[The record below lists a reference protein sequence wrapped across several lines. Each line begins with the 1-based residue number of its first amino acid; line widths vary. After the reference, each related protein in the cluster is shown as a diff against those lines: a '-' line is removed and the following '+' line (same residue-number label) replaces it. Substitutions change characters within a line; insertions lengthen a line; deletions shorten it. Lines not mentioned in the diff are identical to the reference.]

1 MRYYKRFKLIISV
14 AMLLFTIGCVRQE
27 NKSDESYDLL
37 SSDMWKT
44 DGFAV
49 NDKVLDE
56 QELWVDRYERLEHE
70 TVQHNEEN
78 EEIYKQSEL
87 GVIGDCIYRYSG
99 VIDSLN
105 GEYLRSVIEYTDI
118 TSMKTDSM
126 EFTSEQMGK
135 KTDSGYVLSM
145 DVYGDGRYAFKWLGY
160 AIGDSDNA
168 TAITDDSLVFI
179 DKNGVAKETELCG
192 LFLENGLDMQ
202 EYIDE
207 WKFGN
212 CFCDVY
218 DNIYTISNSAGKLY
232 IFDSEGK
239 LIMKYE
245 CQKATYLKTFIRTAT
260 GELIWACNDYTKNKT
275 YFIWFDVQNGEVREL
290 AEIKENI
297 KQLYAMIDNE
307 LYYENAEGIVR
318 WDIVCGERKLVF
330 GFVENGIQDYYKK
343 QLIFKDDNSKVLRI
357 YADGQYQDWLAYMSD
372 TPVSKEVMVRISDI
386 RDGCYRVALSAGV
399 AERNYPACEYRYETG
414 EDRDDYRTQV
424 MTQMVAGEGPDIL
437 YVSRDDMEILYK
449 KGLIAD
455 LREYISDNTLNTV
468 MPNALEL
475 GNKDGKLVGMAAGVM
490 AYTLMVQDDVWSGD
504 NWTIDDMISLLE
516 SGKLSGRMCYEELQR
531 NVLADSAYAIFTLVS
546 DMISGDNFVIDWENM
561 ESHFDDE
568 RFVKLLKFFSG
579 YDKKQTDVSEEQ
591 LRGAVKY
598 VDLSNLSSVG
608 NYKGLKGNE
617 GWHYVGYPTDSGCG
631 SYIMDY
637 GMVVVNARTTSK
649 EAVTAY
655 MESFLGMEVQENFS
669 SDSNYSS
676 FPVLPLLVD
685 DIVYPDEDNGKEK
698 ASWHN
703 MNILQFDDGTTSV
716 HEVNEMF
723 KHCAP
728 AVKRY
733 YAINMIVA
741 DELNAY
747 ISGERTAEETAA
759 IIDDRVQ
766 IYLDEIR

>member
-1 MRYYKRFKLIISV
+1 M
-14 AMLLFTIGCVRQE
+14 
-27 NKSDESYDLL
+27 
-37 SSDMWKT
+37 
-44 DGFAV
+44 
-49 NDKVLDE
+49 
-56 QELWVDRYERLEHE
+56 
-70 TVQHNEEN
+70 
-78 EEIYKQSEL
+78 
-87 GVIGDCIYRYSG
+87 
-99 VIDSLN
+99 
-105 GEYLRSVIEYTDI
+105 
-118 TSMKTDSM
+118 
-126 EFTSEQMGK
+126 
-135 KTDSGYVLSM
+135 
-145 DVYGDGRYAFKWLGY
+145 
-160 AIGDSDNA
+160 
-168 TAITDDSLVFI
+168 
-179 DKNGVAKETELCG
+179 
-192 LFLENGLDMQ
+192 
-202 EYIDE
+202 
-207 WKFGN
+207 
-212 CFCDVY
+212 
-218 DNIYTISNSAGKLY
+218 
-232 IFDSEGK
+232 
-239 LIMKYE
+239 
-245 CQKATYLKTFIRTAT
+245 
-260 GELIWACNDYTKNKT
+260 
-275 YFIWFDVQNGEVREL
+275 
-290 AEIKENI
+290 
-297 KQLYAMIDNE
+297 
-307 LYYENAEGIVR
+307 R

-676 FPVLPLLVD
+676 FPVLPLSVD

-728 AVKRY
+728 AMKRY